1 MFGVG
6 QRCWSCDILT
16 PSARPCLPVKI
27 EAVSKGSIPRT
38 LGVTAGVATR
48 VAGQQVRRSR
58 TFNAVMSG
66 VRATTRSL
74 SRALHQL
81 WLEVTGTVFL
91 AMAVVGALAVVRE
104 YRKYE
109 VGQTTASR
117 VVLIACFTLTF
128 AWFGITSF
136 LKVRRSSR
144 QRS

>member
-1 MFGVG
+1 
-6 QRCWSCDILT
+6 
-16 PSARPCLPVKI
+16 
-27 EAVSKGSIPRT
+27 VSKGSIPRT

-58 TFNAVMSG
+58 TFNAVMTG

-74 SRALHQL
+74 SHTLRQL

-91 AMAVVGALAVVRE
+91 AMAALGSFAAVRE

-109 VGQTTASR
+109 AGQTTATR
-117 VVLIACFTLTF
+117 VALIVCFALTF
-128 AWFGITSF
+128 AWFGVSSF
-136 LKVRRSSR
+136 WRVRRSSK